1 MRPPR
6 ERRWSSDGPDAT
18 FRIARDLL
26 AECGPGAVLA
36 LHGELGAGKTSFVQ
50 GLARALGI
58 DAAVCSPTF
67 TLVNEYRGRDGARL
81 VHIDLYRLAGPDD
94 LDAIGWDDYL
104 DSGDAMAVEWPERA
118 GGELPPR
125 AIFVDIRI
133 GDAPDERRFHVTAPD
148 AP

>member
-1 MRPPR
+1 MPHVVDHPVEHPAKRCR
-6 ERRWSSDGPDAT
+6 LTAAQHRAHD
-18 FRIARDLL
+18 I
-26 AECGPGAVLA
+26 
-36 LHGELGAGKTSFVQ
+36 
-50 GLARALGI
+50 LARLCARRY
-58 DAAVCSPTF
+58 AAV
-67 TLVNEYRGRDGARL
+67 E
-81 VHIDLYRLAGPDD
+81 RLAQHEPAAFASRQPDD

>member
-1 MRPPR
+1 MTACRFRRFLPDETATALLGNDIAAALRPG
-6 ERRWSSDGPDAT
+6 D
-18 FRIARDLL
+18 
-26 AECGPGAVLA
+26 VVA
-36 LHGELGAGKTSFVQ
+36 LRGDLGAGKTCLVQ

-67 TLVNEYRGRDGARL
+67 TLVNEYRGRDGGRL